1 MLRQQFT
8 KVLLDKL
15 GEGLRIINVDETWLN
30 QADFR
35 RKKWR
40 QKGETNSLSLKIIT
54 PRITMFTAIDQ
65 QGTLFYALSHGNT
78 DTFTKQLFLSTLAS
92 SLDGFTP
99 DWRENS
105 IVLMDNDSYNTCPE
119 T

>member
-1 MLRQQFT
+1 MLRKQFA
-8 KVLLDKL
+8 KVLLGKL
-15 GEGLRIINVDETWLN
+15 SEGLRIIYVDETWLN

-78 DTFTKQLFLSTLAS
+78 DAFTKQLFRSKLAA

-105 IVLMDNDSYNTCPE
+105 MVLMDNAFYST
-119 T
+119 